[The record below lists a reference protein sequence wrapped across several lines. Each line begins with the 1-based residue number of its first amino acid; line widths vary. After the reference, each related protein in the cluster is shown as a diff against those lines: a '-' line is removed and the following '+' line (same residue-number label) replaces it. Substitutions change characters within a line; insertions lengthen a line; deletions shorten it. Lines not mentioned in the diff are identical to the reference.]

1 MAAKMAIRII
11 KRGEAAAG
19 GAKPEKAASGQGKS
33 LEMAARQARAAVSNW
48 VRERQQPR
56 TDPRRAFEQLFR
68 TA

>member
-11 KRGEAAAG
+11 KRGEGAG
-19 GAKPEKAASGQGKS
+19 EGAKAEKVPGGQGKS
-33 LEMAARQARAAVSNW
+33 LEMAARQAKAAVSAW